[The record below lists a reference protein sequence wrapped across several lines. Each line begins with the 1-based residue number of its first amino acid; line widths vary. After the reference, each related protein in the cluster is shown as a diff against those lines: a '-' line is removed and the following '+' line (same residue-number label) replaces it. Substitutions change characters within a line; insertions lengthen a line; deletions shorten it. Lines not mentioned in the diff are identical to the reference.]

1 MVAEGGIA
9 VSHTTIMRWV
19 LNYAPEYE
27 CCWARFARPVN
38 SSWRMDETAVSV
50 RDGGCYLY
58 RAVDRQ
64 RVAWPSKINLD
75 GSAASHQALK
85 LLQLKD
91 PCWRAVTVRQ
101 HCCGL
106 SISG

>member
-1 MVAEGGIA
+1 MVA
-9 VSHTTIMRWV
+9 
-19 LNYAPEYE
+19 
-27 CCWARFARPVN
+27 
-38 SSWRMDETAVSV
+38 
-50 RDGGCYLY
+50 
-58 RAVDRQ
+58 
-64 RVAWPSKINLD
+64 D

-91 PCWRAVTVRQ
+91 PRGRAVTVRQ